1 MTAPSRL
8 TWKTWSQEVHT
19 VALDFEKPGDIAAGT
34 VQAVGAADD
43 NHSDVGIVIHASDDR
58 GDVRAR
64 SKLIVFMGGRSK
76 IR

>member
-19 VALDFEKPGDIAAGT
+19 VALDFEKPGDIAAELYRPLAPRMTITLTSGSSSMPPMI
-34 VQAVGAADD
+34 AAMREC
-43 NHSDVGIVIHASDDR
+43 V
-58 GDVRAR
+58 
-64 SKLIVFMGGRSK
+64 KLIVFMGGRSK